1 MSIYFE
7 QRMAEINAE
16 QEARRAAYK
25 PPPAPKRPPP
35 PPEHGHVYFLK
46 AGNAVKIGRS
56 TNLRGRIQS
65 LQTGSAH
72 EARIVKILRGGK
84 RREKEFHKR
93 FAEYR
98 LRGEWFDLRG
108 SLAKYLE
115 MCIHA
120 IDLPEPDPEPEL
132 DFRL

>member
-1 MSIYFE
+1 MTSYFE

-16 QEARRAAYK
+16 QEARRAAYIPPPIPK
-25 PPPAPKRPPP
+25 RQPPPA
-35 PPEHGHVYFLK
+35 EHGHIYFMK

-56 TNLRGRIQS
+56 ANLRSRFKS
-65 LQTGSAH
+65 LQTGSAE
-72 EARIVKILRGGK
+72 EARIVKVLPGGK

-93 FAEYR
+93 FSEYR

-108 SLAKYLE
+108 ALAKYLE

-120 IDLPEPDPEPEL
+120 IELPEPDPEPEIEI
-132 DFRL
+132 RL